1 MTVDFLKSV
10 GFLKGAITGGS
21 VSDTTKHWKVCV
33 YVCVYVCVCVCV
45 CVCVV
50 VCVCM
55 GGWMRVR
62 VCVCACECLCVY
74 VFCVRGV
81 SFNMSVRMVYLLTW
95 VYVWCTF

>member
-55 GGWMRVR
+55 GGW
-62 VCVCACECLCVY
+62 
-74 VFCVRGV
+74 V
-81 SFNMSVRMVYLLTW
+81 SEGGGG
-95 VYVWCTF
+95 